1 MAQHVP
7 SLEASVTAS
16 QGSQV
21 IHVTVVYQAS
31 STFQTVDVQVC
42 NKIG

>member
-16 QGSQV
+16 QGLQV

-31 STFQTVDVQVC
+31 TTFQTVDVQVC
-42 NKIG
+42 NKVG